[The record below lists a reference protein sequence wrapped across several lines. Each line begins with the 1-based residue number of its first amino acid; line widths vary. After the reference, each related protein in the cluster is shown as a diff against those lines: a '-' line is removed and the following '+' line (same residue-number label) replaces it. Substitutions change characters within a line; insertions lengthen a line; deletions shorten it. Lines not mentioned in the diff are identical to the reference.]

1 MFCDPY
7 NYYME
12 TRLKTCLSLSIYIYL
27 TMFSQHLFSKDLT
40 GSLLEVITSIRRP
53 IYTYLYVHI
62 LMIKII
68 VLFSFYMLTDVNVKS
83 KCTCVNVQRFKDM
96 FANSKRLLAVATTA
110 CRPGFYSQPSVFYFK
125 VFYFAIC

>member
-7 NYYME
+7 NYME
-12 TRLKTCLSLSIYIYL
+12 TRLKTCLYIAI
-27 TMFSQHLFSKDLT
+27 TMLVQQLFSKDLT

-68 VLFSFYMLTDVNVKS
+68 VLFSLYLIDVNMKS
-83 KCTCVNVQRFKDM
+83 KCIVCIR
-96 FANSKRLLAVATTA
+96 
-110 CRPGFYSQPSVFYFK
+110 GE
-125 VFYFAIC
+125 I